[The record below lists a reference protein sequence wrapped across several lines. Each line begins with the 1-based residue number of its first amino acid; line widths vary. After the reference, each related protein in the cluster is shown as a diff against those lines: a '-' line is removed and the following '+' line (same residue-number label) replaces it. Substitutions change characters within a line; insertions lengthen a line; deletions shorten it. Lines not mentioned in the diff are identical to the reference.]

1 MNQFLAAQCSR
12 ASFGP
17 VRQLIL
23 NGPAS
28 GGVADNAGM
37 SSDEKEHWVDALRR
51 HLGRAKALR
60 AAANADPRMAQDR
73 LRLRGWQAERLAATY
88 RDLLDSDRYHAAA
101 RFFLTDLYGPKDF
114 SERDHEVERILPT
127 LAATLPASGI
137 RTIALAIEV
146 DALSEELDAAMV
158 AELRRARSIGSITDK
173 AYAEAYRR
181 AGHRKEREQQLE
193 LIGRIGEALAALTR
207 KPLIHAA
214 LRIMRG
220 PARLAGLAE
229 LHQFLDHGYNAFH
242 RMGDSTEFLATITT
256 REGIILRQLFDGAP
270 RPFDIPGEA

>member
-1 MNQFLAAQCSR
+1 MGREDKEFWVAQ
-12 ASFGP
+12 
-17 VRQLIL
+17 
-23 NGPAS
+23 
-28 GGVADNAGM
+28 
-37 SSDEKEHWVDALRR
+37 LRH

-60 AAANADPRMAQDR
+60 GAAGAEPEDAADR
-73 LRLRGWQAERLAATY
+73 LRLRAWQADRLAATY
-88 RDLLDSDRYHAAA
+88 RDLLDSGRYHDAA

-127 LAATLPASGI
+127 LSATLPASGI

-158 AELRRARSIGSITDK
+158 AELRRAHAISEITGK

-181 AGHRKEREQQLE
+181 CGRREHRELQLR
-193 LIGRIGEALAALTR
+193 LIGEIGEALAALVR

-214 LRIMRG
+214 LRVMRA

-229 LHQFLDHGYNAFH
+229 LHAFLEHGYHAFH
-242 RMGDSTEFLATITT
+242 RMGDPGEFLAAIAT
-256 REGIILRQLFDGAP
+256 REETILRQLFDGVARPYDIAP
-270 RPFDIPGEA
+270 RQSG

>member
-1 MNQFLAAQCSR
+1 
-12 ASFGP
+12 
-17 VRQLIL
+17 
-23 NGPAS
+23 
-28 GGVADNAGM
+28 M
-37 SSDEKEHWVDALRR
+37 SSEEKERWVAHLRA
-51 HLGRAKALR
+51 HLAQAKALR
-60 AAANADPRMAQDR
+60 CAANADPRNAEDR
-73 LRLRGWQAERLAATY
+73 LRLRTWQAERLAATY
-88 RDLLDSDRYHAAA
+88 RDLLDSARYHDAA

-158 AELRRARSIGSITDK
+158 TELRRVRAIGNITDK

-181 AGHRKEREQQLE
+181 AGHREERELQLA
-193 LIGRIGEALAALTR
+193 LIGQIGEALAALVR

-220 PARLAGLAE
+220 PAKLAGLAE
-229 LHQFLDHGYNAFH
+229 LHQFLEHGYNAFH
-242 RMGDSTEFLATITT
+242 RMGDPTEFLASITT
-256 REGIILRQLFDGAP
+256 REVTILRQLFDGAP
-270 RPFDIPGEA
+270 RPFDLPAA